1 MQELLK
7 KKKRALRSNRAIL
20 SRKKWIF
27 KKFIWII
34 RTFNGG
40 YAGTYFIKKRKPK
53 KGIITQSLYFRTLGM
68 PCLNY
73 YHDLFYKNKIKVI
86 TRNLEELL
94 TARGLGLLLVF
105 Q

>member
-1 MQELLK
+1 MPEPTLLK
-7 KKKRALRSNRAIL
+7 RENR
-20 SRKKWIF
+20 
-27 KKFIWII
+27 
-34 RTFNGG
+34 
-40 YAGTYFIKKRKPK
+40 K